1 MKTIII
7 DNIEYT
13 LTPVKTD
20 DNVKQIFKHGD
31 WVTTPNSWVKYVNR
45 FGSEVQVPE
54 EIDYIGNHG
63 KVYFTNRSVGAC
75 TRIKCMVKATDEELI
90 DYFYYK
96 NKINFKEGDTVRFN
110 TNHTD
115 NTTDISGFIV
125 DQFFLH
131 PVISNKL
138 SSLDL
143 IVRLKSTNH
152 LEMYHHY
159 LSSHLEKCDS
169 EDKRFN
175 NLVTPLIKYMVENHS
190 PHSVLIIDNT
200 TATIYDGYKSH
211 INDSFIVD

>member
-1 MKTIII
+1 MKTIKI
-7 DNIEYT
+7 DDIEYT

-31 WVTTPNSWVKYVNR
+31 WVSTPNSWVKYVNR
-45 FGSEVQVPE
+45 FGSEVQVLE

-125 DQFFLH
+125 DKFLLQSIALSE
-131 PVISNKL
+131 ISYSN
-138 SSLDL
+138 L
-143 IVRLKSTNH
+143 IVRLKPDNN
-152 LEMYHHY
+152 EECYHC

-175 NLVTPLIKYMVENHS
+175 NLVTPLIKYMAENHS
-190 PHSVLIIDNT
+190 PNSVLIIANT

>member
-1 MKTIII
+1 MKTIKI
-7 DNIEYT
+7 DDIEYI
-13 LTPVKTD
+13 LTPVKPD

-125 DQFFLH
+125 DKFLLQSIALSE
-131 PVISNKL
+131 ISAF
-138 SSLDL
+138 DL
-143 IVRLKSTNH
+143 IVRLKSNNNDG
-152 LEMYHHY
+152 EYYHY
-159 LSSHLEKCDS
+159 LSSYLEKSDS

-175 NLVTPLIKYMVENHS
+175 NLVTPLIKYIAENHS

-211 INDSFIVD
+211 IDDSFIVD